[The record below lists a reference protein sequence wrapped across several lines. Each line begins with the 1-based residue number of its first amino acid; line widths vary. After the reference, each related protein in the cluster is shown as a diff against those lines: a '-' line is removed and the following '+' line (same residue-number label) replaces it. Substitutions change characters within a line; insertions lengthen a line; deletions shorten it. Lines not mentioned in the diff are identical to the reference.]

1 MAGPLAGIR
10 ELDLTMML
18 AGPWATDILGDQVAD
33 VIKVEVHLSSVLDVA
48 RHIHEERGSSK

>member
-1 MAGPLAGIR
+1 MTGPQ
-10 ELDLTMML
+10 LDLTMML